1 MTVRHVIIALNLVA
15 VAAIAAYLIWAVL
28 SPKRASQDIEPAN
41 LTPFLPD
48 EDLEGRRLERVQG
61 WALLFAAVVAVALPL
76 YWLHEPA
83 RQKEATSY
91 FTDNAAE
98 RGEVLF
104 SNPSMPKYEAAQS
117 LQCANCHG
125 AKATGGST
133 TAQVAGHT
141 VVWKAPPLNT
151 VLLRFQE
158 DPGCANPETAPTSV
172 CNVTQ
177 IITYGRPGTPMQAW
191 GVAGGGPK
199 NDQSIQDI
207 VAYLRTIQL
216 TPAQAQAQA
225 TEAVRVAQL
234 ASAEKDTDICPEYM
248 TCPGL
253 QIQIAQKTLK
263 DDSAT
268 LDTSRAALQK
278 ALAQPSATDA
288 ELAAACDD
296 INKQVSVDPSKVKT
310 AALACLTYTANATTV
325 DGDRAALAWDQD
337 WAARRANV
345 QEGQLLFELNC
356 ARCHTQGWSTF
367 DPTVPADQ
375 PGGANS
381 LGLPAGGGGAG
392 GGIGPNLRDGGEIRR
407 FGADVDG
414 GFASQID
421 FVSNGS
427 IPGKEYGHGVIG
439 SGRMPGFGKMLTK
452 DQIAEIVS
460 YERYCLDTSTFTK
473 AEPVCLTPNHS
484 LVPPTTTTAAAA
496 AKG

>member
-1 MTVRHVIIALNLVA
+1 VTVRHVIIALNLVA

-41 LTPFLPD
+41 LTPFLGD
-48 EDLEGRRLERVQG
+48 EDLESRRLERVQG

-76 YWLHEPA
+76 YWLHEPS
-83 RQKEATSY
+83 RQKEASTY

-98 RGEVLF
+98 RGQVLF
-104 SNPSMPKYEAAQS
+104 SNASMPKYEAAQS

-125 AKATGGST
+125 AKGTGGST

-191 GVAGGGPK
+191 GVEGGGPK
-199 NDQSIQDI
+199 NDQSIQDL

-216 TPAQAQAQA
+216 TPAQAQKQA
-225 TEAVRVAQL
+225 ADAVTL
-234 ASAEKDTDICPEYM
+234 ARSTNPNDACPEYM
-248 TCPGL
+248 TCPA
-253 QIQIAQKTLK
+253 IALDAARTTLK
-263 DDSAT
+263 DDTAT

-288 ELAAACDD
+288 ELAAACID

-310 AALACLTYTANATTV
+310 QALACITYTTDAATVTA
-325 DGDRAALAWDQD
+325 DQAALAWDKD

-345 QEGQLLFELNC
+345 QDGQLLFELNC

-427 IPGKEYGHGVIG
+427 IPGKEYGHGGIG
-439 SGRMPGFGKMLTK
+439 SGRMPGFGKMLTP
-452 DQIAEIVS
+452 DQIKEIIS
-460 YERYCLDTSTFTK
+460 YERYCLDTSTFKK
-473 AEPVCLTPNHS
+473 AEPVCLTGTGP
-484 LVPPTTTTAAAA
+484 LVEPTTTTAAAS